1 MVPSSLSRL
10 LPQSTKRVVRETM
23 QRYRLRMAVQ
33 RLLKLSRGG
42 APAPVLLQAL
52 RRAWGDEGLGDERE
66 FRARVYEG
74 PDRAYAVLTLG
85 RG

>member
-42 APAPVLLQAL
+42 APAPSCC
-52 RRAWGDEGLGDERE
+52 RRSVAPGETKGWGTSGSFER
-66 FRARVYEG
+66 G
-74 PDRAYAVLTLG
+74 STKG
-85 RG
+85 RTVPTRC